1 MDKEHLLMSAKN
13 CKLFGQSSYEQL
25 ENNATLQFFLYSN
38 SRDST
43 PFLHLNSEI
52 AAYSCY
58 KLKCSILETLQLEG
72 SCALNCCS
80 SSGRPL
86 AKD

>member
-1 MDKEHLLMSAKN
+1 MGKEHSLMSARN

-25 ENNATLQFFLYSN
+25 ESNATLQFFLCSN

-43 PFLHLNSEI
+43 PLLHLNSEI

-58 KLKCSILETLQLEG
+58 KLKCSILATLQLEG
-72 SCALNCCS
+72 YSALNCCS

-86 AKD
+86 AKA